1 MVKCNGMNPSIQ
13 IDFSALS
20 DLCRRYHIVQ
30 LKLFGSALTEA
41 FDQTS
46 DIDLLATFAPDHT
59 PGWEIVE
66 IEAAFTRVFNRPVDL
81 LTESS
86 LRPRWRDEVL
96 PSAEVLYAA

>member
-1 MVKCNGMNPSIQ
+1 MSPNVQ
-13 IDFSALS
+13 IDRAALT

-30 LKLFGSALTEA
+30 LKLFGSALTDA

-46 DIDLLATFAPDHT
+46 DIDLLATFEPNHT

-66 IEAAFTRVFNRPVDL
+66 IEQAFARAFNRSVDL